1 MEKYIVSR
9 NDTVLTGNPR
19 LDPFEQDFIVIGPNG
34 HPYKRHCMNTQGL
47 FEPGDVIKVYKTNHE
62 MLPMECACSYK
73 LGGKYYVELAMK
85 PMHFIAGEEILSN
98 YGVRK
103 FYDQLSFM
111 DGVRL
116 NHDIVRVLRQR
127 KIRPSIFWEN
137 NLRMFLQRKM

>member
-9 NDTVLTGNPR
+9 NDTVLTGDPH
-19 LDPFEQDFIVIGPNG
+19 LDPIVQDFIVIGPTG
-34 HPYKRHCMNTQGL
+34 HPYRRHCMNTKGL

-62 MLPMECACSYK
+62 TLPMECACSYK
-73 LGGKYYVELAMK
+73 LGGKYYVEIPLE
-85 PMHFIAGEEILSN
+85 PSHFVVGETILSN
-98 YGVRK
+98 YGVRE

-116 NHDIVRVLRQR
+116 NHDIARVLWQK
-127 KIRPSIFWEN
+127 KIIPSIFWQN